1 MKLSFFKISCYIIAI
16 LLSINSCPSYA
27 KNFLGVPEI
36 IDGDT
41 IKINNE
47 KIRLQ
52 CIDTP
57 ESKYK
62 GKSQYCLDNE
72 TNCGQLA
79 KDYLISLIGSSL
91 VNCECEDKKDF
102 YNRYLCKC
110 FKEDRYP
117 KYNGNFVYT
126 TTGGISINL
135 LLIDQGYSWF
145 YKNGKKCI
153 LEEDVFKE
161 VKKHKIGLFSDEFGG
176 FKEPKLWRKTRS
188 ND

>member
-1 MKLSFFKISCYIIAI
+1 MKLSFFKISYIIIAI
-16 LLSINSCPSYA
+16 LPSIISYPSYA
-27 KNFLGVPEI
+27 KNFLGIPEI

-41 IKINNE
+41 IKIDNE
-47 KIRLQ
+47 KIRLR

-110 FKEDRYP
+110 FKEDQHP

-126 TTGGISINL
+126 TTGISINL
-135 LLIDQGYSWF
+135 LLIDQGYAWF
-145 YKNGKKCI
+145 YKSGKKCT
-153 LEEDVFKE
+153 LEEDVFNE

-176 FKEPKLWRKTRS
+176 FKEPKLWRKTRR